1 MAVKTL
7 ASRDPDKVAKFME
20 EAELM
25 KNFSH
30 PNIVS
35 LLGMLHCMNTFPKSC
50 KQISLRFVSTLSIPY
65 ISTMER

>member
-7 ASRDPDKVAKFME
+7 ASRDPVKVTKFME

-25 KNFSH
+25 KIFSH

-35 LLGMLHCMNTFPKSC
+35 LLGTYSGE
-50 KQISLRFVSTLSIPY
+50 TLGI
-65 ISTMER
+65 